1 MEKNTSATTW
11 DDVIF
16 ENRNKEYGAFAIRRN
31 YSDNVLK
38 GMVTMVAFAALIL
51 TSPLWLPEAAKEIAE
66 NTGLKDPT
74 TMFPPPKVIPDKPK
88 VIPTTAR
95 AKTVTNPTFKVTT
108 QEVPDTQ
115 LPAPDANASST
126 NEGTE
131 TGTEM
136 ITPSTG
142 GDGTGVVEV
151 PAVVAPPTI
160 VDIAEVMPQYEGGLE
175 AMAKFLQKKLRY
187 PAHARRMQIQGTVF
201 VGFVVSATGEITQ
214 VRVIKSLSDDCDKEA
229 VRVVSMMPPWKAG
242 MQNKMPVAVRMVLPI
257 KFHMPDL

>member
-1 MEKNTSATTW
+1 MKKNTSATTW

-38 GMVTMVAFAALIL
+38 GMVTMIAFAAMIL
-51 TSPLWLPEAAKEIAE
+51 TSPLWLPDAAEKIAK
-66 NTGLKDPT
+66 TTGGLKDPT
-74 TMFPPPKVIPDKPK
+74 DFFPTPKIIPDKLK
-88 VIPTTAR
+88 VVPTA
-95 AKTVTNPTFKVTT
+95 AKPATVTNPTFRVTT

-115 LPAPDANASST
+115 LPAPDANTSSS
-126 NEGTE
+126 EGTE
-131 TGTEM
+131 TGTA
-136 ITPSTG
+136 IIAASTG
-142 GDGTGVVEV
+142 GEGTGVVEA
-151 PAVVAPPTI
+151 PAVAAPPTV

-187 PAHARRMQIQGTVF
+187 PAHARRMGIQGTVF
-201 VGFVVSATGEITQ
+201 VGFVVSTTGEITQ
-214 VRVIKSLSDDCDKEA
+214 VKIIKSLSEDCDKEA